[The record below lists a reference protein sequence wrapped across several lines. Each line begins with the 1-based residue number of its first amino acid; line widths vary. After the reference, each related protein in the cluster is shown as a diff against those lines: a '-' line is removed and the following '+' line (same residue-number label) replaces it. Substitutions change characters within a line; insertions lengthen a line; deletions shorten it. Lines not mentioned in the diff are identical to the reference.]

1 MSTDVVPEPLTEP
14 DAAEDIALPLVYA
27 RKLASAV
34 RSRSGDRTPGVSK
47 ALVADLL
54 PLAVSSPGAETLAS
68 HSPMTGELLAE
79 VPMATVNDVEHALAA
94 ARRAQLEWR
103 ERSIADRAKIIMRLH
118 DLALSQQ
125 EEVLDLIQM
134 EGGKARG
141 HAFEEVADVAITAR
155 HFARRA
161 NDYLSVTHHN
171 GLLPML
177 FRTEEHLQPKG
188 VIGIISPWNYPLTLV
203 VTDALAALMA
213 GNAVMLKPDSETP
226 LIALWGARLF
236 KQAGLPDGLFQLV
249 VGPGRTIGTA
259 LIERADYI
267 CFTGSTATGR
277 RIAEQCGSRL
287 IGCSLELGGKN
298 GMYVADDVHIDVAAE
313 GAVRA
318 CYANAGQ
325 LCVSIER
332 IVLHEKIA
340 DEFIDLFSNRV
351 RNLIMGSAVDFS
363 TSIGSLINQDQ
374 LDTITKHVD
383 DAVAHGAKVLVG
395 GKARPDLG
403 PYFYEPTLL
412 EGVTPECLCY
422 AQETFGPVV
431 AVYRVSSDEEA
442 IELINNTDYGLNA
455 SVWTSDDDRGR
466 RIARRIQAGTVN
478 INEGYVAAW
487 ASVGSPMGG
496 MKDSGLARRHG
507 KDGIRK
513 YCEPQTI
520 ATHLFAHSKMGLGLL
535 YELPDSVW
543 TNVMS
548 KTLRALK
555 VAGLK

>member
-1 MSTDVVPEPLTEP
+1 MSTDAALESLQEPGLQQDVP
-14 DAAEDIALPLVYA
+14 LPWVYA
-27 RKLASAV
+27 RKLANLV
-34 RSRSGDRTPGVSK
+34 LPRSGDRTPGVPR

-54 PLAVSSPGAETLAS
+54 PLAVSSPGAEKLETR
-68 HSPMTGELLAE
+68 SPFTEEVLGE
-79 VPMATVNDVEHALAA
+79 VPMATVEDVEHAISA
-94 ARRAQLEWR
+94 ARRAQKEWN
-103 ERSIADRAKIIMRLH
+103 ERPIHERAKIIMRLH
-118 DLALSQQ
+118 DLVLSQQ
-125 EEVLDLIQM
+125 EEVLDLIQL

-161 NDYLSVTHHN
+161 HEYLSVTHHK

-177 FRTEEHLQPKG
+177 FRTEEHLHPKG

-213 GNAVMLKPDSETP
+213 GNAVVLKPDSETP

-236 KQAGLPDGLFQLV
+236 KQAGLPDGLFQIV

-277 RIAEQCGSRL
+277 RIAEQCGHRL

-298 GMYVADDVHIDVAAE
+298 GMYVADDVHVDVAAE

-340 DEFIDLFSNRV
+340 DEFIEIFTNRV
-351 RNLIMGSAVDFS
+351 RALSMGPALDFS
-363 TSIGSLINQDQ
+363 TSIGSLINQSQ
-374 LDTITKHVD
+374 LDTITEHVD
-383 DAVAHGAKVLVG
+383 DAVAKGATVLVG

-412 EGVTPECLCY
+412 EGVTPEALCY
-422 AQETFGPVV
+422 RDETFGPVV

-442 IELINNTDYGLNA
+442 IEFINNTDYGLNA

-466 RIARRIQAGTVN
+466 DIGRRIMAGTVN
-478 INEGYVAAW
+478 VNEGYVAAW

-520 ATHLFAHSKMGLGLL
+520 ATHLFAHSKMGLGML
-535 YELPDSVW
+535 YELPDGVW

-555 VAGLK
+555 MAGLK

>member
-1 MSTDVVPEPLTEP
+1 MSTDAAIESLQEPGAPQDVPL
-14 DAAEDIALPLVYA
+14 AWVYA
-27 RKLASAV
+27 RKVANLV
-34 RSRSGDRTPGVSK
+34 LPRSGDRTPGVSK
-47 ALVADLL
+47 ALIADLL
-54 PLAVSSPGAETLAS
+54 PLAVSSPGAEKLQTF
-68 HSPMTGELLAE
+68 SPFTGELLAE
-79 VPMATVNDVEHALAA
+79 VPMATVEDVEHAMAA
-94 ARRAQLEWR
+94 ARRAQKEWR
-103 ERSIADRAKIIMRLH
+103 ERSISDRSKIIMKLH
-118 DLALSQQ
+118 DLALTQQ
-125 EEVLDLIQM
+125 EEILDLIQV

-161 NDYLSVTHHN
+161 NDYLNVTHHN

-177 FRTEEHLQPKG
+177 FKTEEHLQPKG

-213 GNAVMLKPDSETP
+213 GNAVILKPDSETP

-236 KQAGLPDGLFQLV
+236 KQAGLPDGLFQIV
-249 VGPGRTIGTA
+249 VGPGRSIGTA

-277 RIAEQCGSRL
+277 KIAEQCGSRL

-298 GMYVADDVHIDVAAE
+298 GMYVADDVHVDVAAE

-318 CYANAGQ
+318 CFANAGQ

-340 DEFIDLFSNRV
+340 DEFIDLLTKRV
-351 RNLIMGSAVDFS
+351 RSLTIGSALDYS
-363 TSIGSLINQDQ
+363 TNIGCLINQSQ
-374 LDTITKHVD
+374 LDTISHHVD

-412 EGVTPECLCY
+412 EGVTPDCICY
-422 AQETFGPVV
+422 AEETFGPVV
-431 AVYRVSSDEEA
+431 AIYRVSSDEEA
-442 IELINNTDYGLNA
+442 IDFINNTDYGLNA

-466 RIARRIQAGTVN
+466 AIGRRIQAGTVN

-520 ATHLFAHSKMGLGLL
+520 ATHLFAHSKMGLGML
-535 YELPDSVW
+535 YELPDGVW